1 MKGDEELYKHYMDK
15 LRASEPINADG
26 MRGRPSTN
34 KTILAMTCPDCK
46 GAKSPQAK
54 RCSKCAR
61 GKQYGT
67 RHQKDIDID
76 KLRKILDEYSK
87 EHGIPR

>member
-1 MKGDEELYKHYMDK
+1 MNKDEELYKHYMDK
-15 LRASEPINADG
+15 LNSDG
-26 MRGRPSTN
+26 MRGRPTKSKS

-67 RHQKDIDID
+67 RHQKDIDIK
-76 KLRKILDEYSK
+76 KLSAILDEYAREK
-87 EHGIPR
+87 RLPR